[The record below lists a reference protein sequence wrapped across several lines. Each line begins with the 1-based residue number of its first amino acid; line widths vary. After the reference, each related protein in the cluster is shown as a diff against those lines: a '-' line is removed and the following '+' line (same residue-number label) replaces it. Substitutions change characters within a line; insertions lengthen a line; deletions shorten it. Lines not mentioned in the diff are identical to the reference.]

1 MGEYRQYSRL
11 RREYHWQRLNFR
23 RSLASLYTYY
33 SRRKARSQTF
43 FPEPGMSLPRLRTV
57 LLLLLLILA
66 LAAGGLWLAVPRL
79 LAGAGVSIEQW
90 QGLGISRAG
99 LLLEHLALQRQTPEG
114 GRIAVRLEQLKLGWP
129 QHADGRWRLAEV
141 SVESVD
147 VRQWPDAVATESD
160 GALPAPE
167 QLARWLALLP
177 GRLALE
183 RVSVELPCARQ
194 QRCTL
199 NGSAHW
205 EQLQGGAAA
214 LGGELRQ
221 GGQQLAFNGLL
232 QPGEGQWRLQL
243 DSFLDNQPLLSLQ
256 SSWAPA
262 SRQLSGTLASP
273 AVPPIQAV
281 RNWLGM
287 WLPTPNLPLP
297 IPEAGRLRLNWD
309 TTLAGD
315 AAWPDWPGL
324 RDGRGN
330 VDLAL
335 QLSQPWPL
343 PGLGNLQGDLRL
355 AANAGEK
362 GWRPS
367 VVGGDLRLS
376 DLYGD
381 WLQALPVGLRPA
393 RLTLHLEPG
402 VDDEA
407 GSVRADLR
415 AVGAADLRL
424 RSRVALLEATPLALQ
439 LNEARLEGKVPHL
452 ELAGVRAD
460 NSRVDLSFDG
470 RVDEQSATLAF
481 AAGPQLQ
488 VGSLNGP
495 QGLKISK
502 FSATLGKGAFNLA
515 YPADM
520 PLALQLAAP
529 LQLALGELRQAH
541 LKPLAWNA
549 KGDLS
554 VSLDAQQFKGQLQNG
569 GGLDATVDLTN
580 AAGKGLSLGARLPE
594 FFLRTGNP
602 LEKSLADWPPLLSLN
617 NGKASL
623 DLNWRLSPGSAPQ
636 SLDLNLRGQGLEGVY
651 DRSEVHGLDLQ
662 AKVDLKGSQLE
673 LQLPQLKVAA
683 LNPGVTLGPLS
694 LQGSYKASLK
704 APMAGRVDWQQ
715 AELALF
721 NGRAWLPAGAVDLSA
736 PGQGQMLR
744 LEGLSLEAILKAYPA
759 EGLIGTGTL
768 DGTLPLRL
776 EKGKLNI
783 HGGQVAAREPGVL
796 QFRSEKIR
804 SLGQGNP
811 AMQLLATAVDDFRY
825 DKLSSTVDY
834 DDTGKLLLAL
844 SLSGRNPAL
853 EQGRPINLNVNLEEN
868 VPKLLTSLQLS
879 DRVSDTIRKRVQE
892 RLRNDPAAAP

>member
-1 MGEYRQYSRL
+1 
-11 RREYHWQRLNFR
+11 
-23 RSLASLYTYY
+23 
-33 SRRKARSQTF
+33 
-43 FPEPGMSLPRLRTV
+43 MSLPRLRTV
-57 LLLLLLILA
+57 LLLLLLILV
-66 LAAGGLWLAVPRL
+66 LAAGALWLAVPRL
-79 LAGAGVSIEQW
+79 LANAGVSVEQW
-90 QGLGISRAG
+90 QGLGVSRVG
-99 LLLEHLALQRQTPEG
+99 LLLEQLALQRQTPEG
-114 GRIAVRLEQLKLGWP
+114 GRLTVRLEHLRVGWP
-129 QHADGRWRLAEV
+129 QYTDGRWRLAEV
-141 SVESVD
+141 AADTID
-147 VRQWPDAVATESD
+147 VRQWPDATVVESN

-167 QLARWLALLP
+167 QLAHWLALLP

-183 RVSVELPCARQ
+183 RVSVELPCARE

-199 NGSAHW
+199 NGRAHW

-243 DSFLDNQPLLSLQ
+243 DSYLDNQPLLSLE
-256 SSWAPA
+256 SSWAPG
-262 SRQLSGTLASP
+262 SRQLAGTLASP

-297 IPEAGRLRLNWD
+297 IPEAGRLRLSWD
-309 TTLAGD
+309 TALAGD

-324 RDGRGN
+324 RDGRGS

-355 AANAGEK
+355 VANGSAV

-367 VVGGDLRLS
+367 VVSGDLRLS

-415 AVGAADLRL
+415 AVGASDLRL
-424 RSRVALLEATPLALQ
+424 RARVALLEATPLALQ
-439 LNEARLEGKVPHL
+439 LNEARLEGKIPHL
-452 ELAGVRAD
+452 ELVGL
-460 NSRVDLSFDG
+460 RVDSGRIELNFDG
-470 RVDEQSATLAF
+470 RVDDQSATVVF

-488 VGSLNGP
+488 VGTLNGP
-495 QGLKISK
+495 QGLKVGK
-502 FSATLGKGAFNLA
+502 LSATLGKGAFNLA
-515 YPADM
+515 YPTDA
-520 PLALQLAAP
+520 PLSLQLAAP
-529 LQLALGELRQAH
+529 LQLAVGELRQAR
-541 LKPLAWNA
+541 LKPLAWSA

-554 VSLDAQQFKGQLQNG
+554 ASLDAQQFKGQLQNG
-569 GGLDATVDLTN
+569 GGLNATVDLSN
-580 AAGKGLSLGARLPE
+580 ATGKGLGLVARLPE

-602 LEKSLADWPPLLSLN
+602 LEAALADWPALLSLN

-623 DLNWRLSPGSAPQ
+623 DLNWRLPPGSASQ

-662 AKVDLKGSQLE
+662 AKFGLKGTQLE

-683 LNPGVTLGPLS
+683 LNPGVTLGPLT
-694 LQGSYKASLK
+694 LQGTYKAALA
-704 APMAGRVDWQQ
+704 APLAGRVDWQQ

-721 NGRAWLPAGAVDLSA
+721 DGRAWLPAGTVDLSA
-736 PGQGQMLR
+736 LGQGQMLR

-759 EGLIGTGTL
+759 EGLTGTGII

-804 SLGQGNP
+804 SLGQSNP
-811 AMQLLATAVDDFRY
+811 AMQLLATAIDDFRY

-879 DRVSDTIRKRVQE
+879 DRVSDTIRKRVQD